1 MICETLGRDIVTYIM
16 CKKWYQRFKSGNFNL
31 EDEELTGAPKKFK
44 DEELEQVLAENPTQ
58 AQEELATLIGIT
70 RQSISL
76 RLKKLGKIQ
85 KLGRWIPHE
94 LSEGNKKDRIRG

>member
-1 MICETLGRDIVTYIM
+1 MICETLGEDIVTYKT

-31 EDEELTGAPKKFK
+31 EDEERAGAPKKFE

-58 AQEELATLIGIT
+58 TQEELATLIGVT

-76 RLKKLGKIQ
+76 RLKKKTAFY
-85 KLGRWIPHE
+85 RPR
-94 LSEGNKKDRIRG
+94 N